1 MGKFIL
7 GVVVTLAVIYPSVT
21 KHYIGTAVDVTH
33 DVVTGVMEQSKH
45 EQMGLDKNERLVDQ

>member
-7 GVVVTLAVIYPSVT
+7 GVVVTLAVLYPSVT

-33 DVVTGVMEQSKH
+33 DVVTNVMEQSKR
-45 EQMGLDKNERLVDQ
+45 EQMGLDKNERILDQ

>member
-21 KHYIGTAVDVTH
+21 KHYIGATVDITH
-33 DVVTGVMEQSKH
+33 DVVTNVMEQSKR
-45 EQMGLDKNERLVDQ
+45 EKMGLDNNERILDQ